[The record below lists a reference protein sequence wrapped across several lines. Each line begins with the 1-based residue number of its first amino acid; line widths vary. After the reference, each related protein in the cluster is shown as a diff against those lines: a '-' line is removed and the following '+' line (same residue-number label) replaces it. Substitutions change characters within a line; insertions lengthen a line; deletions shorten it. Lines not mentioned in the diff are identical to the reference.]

1 MASSDQA
8 SQIRDLLQCE
18 LKIFVKDIRDRQAK
32 KRPLTV
38 RTWST
43 IKDVK
48 DQIQQLLHVPP
59 CRQRLYS
66 GPLIVS
72 AKELPNYRTLYDA
85 GVYRSGDTILLDI
98 VGNTIDEQASL
109 TSLSSSAVSDI
120 CVSSS
125 MLDLTPRPMRR
136 LVQHARRG
144 LALGIKPELVLE
156 GSGGTYFLHD
166 TRKNKVAVFK
176 PADEEPYAENNP
188 RGYVNSCDM
197 EGGSETMSLREGIRP
212 GESCLREVAAYL
224 LDHGGFSSVP
234 MTTLTDARHPAFNTN
249 GAMMKTA
256 AGGAA
261 MGAHSLMS
269 ANATAKTSKKV
280 GSCQEFVNAECSM
293 DDLSPSK
300 IDVDEVHKIAI
311 LDIRIMNAD
320 RNAAN
325 LLCRRREDNSL
336 ELVPI
341 DHGFC
346 LRAAA
351 DVAWFDWCW
360 LDWPQLKKPLS
371 KKSKE
376 YILNLD
382 IEADVRLL
390 EDTLRI
396 GRESL
401 DYFRASC
408 KLLQAGVKAGLTLY
422 DIAVICSRQDSAGLN
437 PSPLEKMYTQAKE
450 LSSSATENG
459 RWHHTAASRA
469 LVNQLAVSATPPSIS
484 SNTSVHRSQSTVN
497 FGSIFFPTS
506 SGNDSITPAPPA
518 IMSGSDSSSDVGDVE
533 LILEDLEENC
543 DEWAASILKNVR
555 VQTDHRERSQSFNSE
570 STESTSD
577 ILSSGHLGFWVVR
590 PGSDDDDDTWDDV
603 SSSEDEMTSLPS
615 SALSRRMSSLTL
627 NSHRDSNE
635 TANSTQSKV
644 EFDLS
649 PLDEIPLV
657 PPPKKIEKGM
667 VRSQS
672 YSAFSF
678 PKGDA
683 LSSQNS
689 RSSLRRNDNS
699 AESQQC
705 RAYFYK
711 FIDLLIEKE
720 TVQRKHQ
727 TL

>member
-8 SQIRDLLQCE
+8 SKIRDLLQCE
-18 LKIFVKDIRDRQAK
+18 LKIFVKDIRDRHAK

-59 CRQRLYS
+59 SRQRLYF

-72 AKELPNYRTLYDA
+72 TKELPNHRTLYDA
-85 GVYRSGDTILLDI
+85 GVYRSGDTLLLDF
-98 VGNTIDEQASL
+98 VGNTIDEQASI

-188 RGYVNSCDM
+188 RGYVNTCDM

-224 LDHGGFSSVP
+224 LDHGEFSSVP

-249 GAMMKTA
+249 GAQMKTA
-256 AGGAA
+256 AGGAS
-261 MGAHSLMS
+261 MGAHSLLA
-269 ANATAKTSKKV
+269 ANVTAKTTKKV

-325 LLCRRREDNSL
+325 LLCRRRQDNSL

-371 KKSKE
+371 KKSKD

-390 EDTLRI
+390 EDNLRI
-396 GRESL
+396 GKESL
-401 DYFRASC
+401 NYFRASC
-408 KLLQAGVKAGLTLY
+408 KLLQVGVQEGLSLY
-422 DIAVICSRQDSAGLN
+422 DIAVICSRQDSAGLI
-437 PSPLEKMYTQAKE
+437 PSPFEKMYNKAKQ
-450 LSSSATENG
+450 LSAPTTENE
-459 RWHHTAASRA
+459 RWHYTAASHA
-469 LVNQLAVSATPPSIS
+469 LEHQLAISMTSPSI
-484 SNTSVHRSQSTVN
+484 NPTDTVHRSYSNVD
-497 FGSIFFPTS
+497 FGSIFFPTT
-506 SGNDSITPAPPA
+506 GNTDSFDPAPPV
-518 IMSGSDSSSDVGDVE
+518 IMSESDSSSGTGEVE
-533 LILEDLEENC
+533 LILEDQREYEEYWCSSNFLH
-543 DEWAASILKNVR
+543 WACIFGASGDQNASSNSYLDVNFFSN
-555 VQTDHRERSQSFNSE
+555 RSKLLYFNMLRLWRKLQFRFNSVHINNA
-570 STESTSD
+570 T
-577 ILSSGHLGFWVVR
+577 VV
-590 PGSDDDDDTWDDV
+590 
-603 SSSEDEMTSLPS
+603 
-615 SALSRRMSSLTL
+615 
-627 NSHRDSNE
+627 
-635 TANSTQSKV
+635 
-644 EFDLS
+644 
-649 PLDEIPLV
+649 I
-657 PPPKKIEKGM
+657 
-667 VRSQS
+667 
-672 YSAFSF
+672 
-678 PKGDA
+678 
-683 LSSQNS
+683 
-689 RSSLRRNDNS
+689 
-699 AESQQC
+699 
-705 RAYFYK
+705 
-711 FIDLLIEKE
+711 
-720 TVQRKHQ
+720 
-727 TL
+727 